1 MTRLV
6 EQRYFSSSKSKDR
19 IARSEF
25 KRRLSFSK
33 CLHKSFTALFSSSSK
48 MEGLSFKRAYLLS
61 NLPLK
66 IDLHDDT
73 RQVAVDVLLNGATL

>member
-1 MTRLV
+1 
-6 EQRYFSSSKSKDR
+6 
-19 IARSEF
+19 
-25 KRRLSFSK
+25 
-33 CLHKSFTALFSSSSK
+33 
-48 MEGLSFKRAYLLS
+48 MEGLSCKRAYLLS